1 MPAPMKKG
9 VYQRMKARDMAKT
22 YRTDEIRLG
31 VCYYPEQW
39 DESLWPDD
47 FRRMRELGISVVR
60 MAEFSWALVEP
71 EEGVYDF
78 SLFDKAVDLAAANG
92 LDVIMGT
99 PTATPPAWLTQRYPD
114 VLNATQEGI
123 VYRHG
128 GRRHY
133 NYNSPKYREL
143 CANIVRKMAER
154 YGRHPAVIGWQID
167 NELNCE
173 VNVFYSEAD
182 HKAFRKWLQNRY
194 GTLDRLNRA
203 WGTTFWSQLYTDWE
217 QVHLL
222 RPTASNSPNPHQALD
237 EKRFISDSAISFA
250 KMQADILRG
259 IVRNQWVT
267 TNTLFGHLD
276 YHALTET
283 ALDFLS
289 YDSYPLFAQIR
300 PEPGEQPLKDRKW
313 SMNLSI
319 VRSVSPNFCVL
330 EQQAGPGGWVNRP
343 PIPSPRPGQLRLWTY
358 QSIAHGADLVSYF
371 RWRTA
376 VFGTEMYWFGIHDHD
391 NRPNRRSEELAR
403 VSAELAQIGRKIAG
417 SRYAA
422 SVAIVRDYDN
432 EWDGEL
438 DTWHGPMDRQST
450 LEWFKAL
457 QYAHI
462 PADFLFLR
470 PDTTLDDL
478 AGYGVLVYPHPAIM
492 TEETA
497 RLLRQYAEQGGT
509 VIFGCRTGYKDPSG
523 HCRMASIPGPVA
535 DLCGV
540 EVEDFTHVLPSE
552 EASDI
557 RFDGHPAVFRA
568 DQFNEVLRPASSDTE
583 IVAVYASGYYRGK
596 PALTRRRAGSGSAW
610 YYGAAF
616 NQPVVHEIIRKL
628 GLASPV
634 RELVEAPK
642 EVEVA
647 IRQNGNRSYVFL
659 LNYGSQAAAVTFRR
673 PAEDLLTQR
682 TLEGTIL
689 LEPYGVIILETEQG

>member
-1 MPAPMKKG
+1 
-9 VYQRMKARDMAKT
+9 
-22 YRTDEIRLG
+22 
-31 VCYYPEQW
+31 
-39 DESLWPDD
+39 
-47 FRRMRELGISVVR
+47 
-60 MAEFSWALVEP
+60 P

-78 SLFDKAVDLAAANG
+78 SLFDQAVDLAAANG

-300 PEPGEQPLKDRKW
+300 PEPGAAQMD
-313 SMNLSI
+313 
-319 VRSVSPNFCVL
+319 
-330 EQQAGPGGWVNRP
+330 
-343 PIPSPRPGQLRLWTY
+343 
-358 QSIAHGADLVSYF
+358 GAILV
-371 RWRTA
+371 
-376 VFGTEMYWFGIHDHD
+376 
-391 NRPNRRSEELAR
+391 
-403 VSAELAQIGRKIAG
+403 VSAA
-417 SRYAA
+417 
-422 SVAIVRDYDN
+422 D
-432 EWDGEL
+432 
-438 DTWHGPMDRQST
+438 GPMPQ
-450 LEWFKAL
+450 
-457 QYAHI
+457 
-462 PADFLFLR
+462 
-470 PDTTLDDL
+470 
-478 AGYGVLVYPHPAIM
+478 
-492 TEETA
+492 
-497 RLLRQYAEQGGT
+497 
-509 VIFGCRTGYKDPSG
+509 
-523 HCRMASIPGPVA
+523 
-535 DLCGV
+535 
-540 EVEDFTHVLPSE
+540 
-552 EASDI
+552 
-557 RFDGHPAVFRA
+557 
-568 DQFNEVLRPASSDTE
+568 
-583 IVAVYASGYYRGK
+583 
-596 PALTRRRAGSGSAW
+596 TRE
-610 YYGAAF
+610 
-616 NQPVVHEIIRKL
+616 H
-628 GLASPV
+628 
-634 RELVEAPK
+634 
-642 EVEVA
+642 
-647 IRQNGNRSYVFL
+647 
-659 LNYGSQAAAVTFRR
+659 
-673 PAEDLLTQR
+673 
-682 TLEGTIL
+682 IL
-689 LEPYGVIILETEQG
+689 LSRQVGVP